1 MSRPAPLIRYPFM
14 QARRNVD
21 FQAAYGELY
30 APLVRYMNRFTG
42 DAEVAEDLTQDA
54 FVRLLGQELPDR
66 EVKAWIFT
74 VATNL
79 AVDHKR
85 KWDRR
90 RTLLAVNRPMPQ
102 ARRDPEQQ
110 AAHAEE
116 VARVRAALE
125 TLRPRDRQMLLMR
138 EEGFKYAEIAEA
150 VGVLPRS
157 VGTLVS
163 RALKRFKE
171 AYEGQSPEPREEE
184 EVGHAE
190 GR

>member
-1 MSRPAPLIRYPFM
+1 M
-14 QARRNVD
+14 D
-21 FQAAYGELY
+21 FQAAYAELY
-30 APLVRYMNRFTG
+30 APLVRYLVRFTG
-42 DAEVAEDLTQDA
+42 DAEIAEDLAQEA
-54 FVRLLGQELPDR
+54 FGRLLRQELPDR

-90 RTLLAVNRPMPQ
+90 RTLLLVNRPMPQ
-102 ARRDPEQQ
+102 RRRNPEEEAARTE
-110 AAHAEE
+110 A
-116 VARVRAALE
+116 VARVRAALDM
-125 TLRPRDRQMLLMR
+125 LRPRDRQMLLMR
-138 EEGFKYAEIAEA
+138 EEGFRYAEIADA

-171 AYEGQSPEPREEE
+171 AYEGQSREPQAEE
-184 EVGHAE
+184 EVGHAD